1 MITAALILPSQGA
14 VSGQPASKNQKNRM
28 PAVAGMFYPSEKQEL
43 LNTLDNLFREA
54 TGEEDSAPLALIVPH
69 AGYVYSGKV
78 AASGFRMLDRNFS
91 FRHIFVIGPAHR
103 VYFNGIDIF
112 TRGDFITPLGN
123 VPTDPLAAEL
133 VSEYRFISSNPAVHQ
148 QEHCLEVQLPFL
160 QYWLKKPFKI
170 VPVLVG
176 GESLKTAEQLA
187 QVLAPYFTPENLFV
201 ISCDFSHYPAYTDA
215 VEADKRTADAIVSND
230 PEKFNLV
237 KNQVLEE
244 YRPELVTP
252 ACGWMAVMALLKIT
266 AADNSVGFRK
276 VLYMNSGDTSY
287 GDRSKVVGYWSLA
300 VLKKEQ
306 EKQSSG
312 FSLKESDKEQLLQMA
327 RHSIDSYLRTGILP
341 HPGVKDLPSDLKE
354 SAGAFVTL
362 WKDSQL
368 RGCIGSFLS
377 QKPLY
382 QIIQEMAVAAATN
395 DTRFEPVTPEEME
408 EISIEISVL
417 TPLRR
422 IHSISEFKLGRDGI
436 YMINGHQ
443 SGTFLPQVSKETQ
456 WNAEE
461 FLGHCARDKAHIGW
475 EGWKD
480 KNTELYTYQALVFG
494 EKETTP
500 VH

>member
-1 MITAALILPSQGA
+1 MITASFILPFMGS
-14 VSGQPASKNQKNRM
+14 VSGQPGSKNKKNRM

-43 LNTLDNLFREA
+43 INTLNNLFKEA
-54 TGEEDSAPLALIVPH
+54 SGEDGSDPLALIVPH

-78 AASGFRMLDRNFS
+78 AASGFRMLDRDYL

-103 VYFNGIDIF
+103 VYFNGIDIY
-112 TRGDFITPLGN
+112 TQGDFITPLGS
-123 VPTDPLAAEL
+123 VPIDPLADEL
-133 VSEYRFISSNPAVHQ
+133 VSKYRFISSNPGAHQ
-148 QEHCLEVQLPFL
+148 QEHCIEVQLPFL

-170 VPVLVG
+170 IPVLVG

-187 QVLAPYFTPENLFV
+187 QVLAPYFSPENLFV

-215 VEADKRTADAIVSND
+215 VEADEMTADAIVSND
-230 PEKFNLV
+230 PGKFHLV
-237 KNQVLEE
+237 KNRVLEK
-244 YRPELVTP
+244 YGPELVTP

-266 AADNSVGFRK
+266 GTDNSVEFKKIHYR
-276 VLYMNSGDTSY
+276 NSGDTSY
-287 GDRSKVVGYWSLA
+287 GDRNRVVGYWSLA

-306 EKQSSG
+306 EKQSSS
-312 FSLKESDKEQLLQMA
+312 FFLKESDKEHLLQIA

-341 HPGVKDLPSDLKE
+341 SPVMKDIPANLKV

-362 WKDSQL
+362 WKNNQL

-382 QIIQEMAVAAATN
+382 QLIQEMAVSSATN
-395 DTRFEPVTPEEME
+395 DTRFAPVSPKELE

-417 TPLRR
+417 TPLQR
-422 IHSISEFKLGRDGI
+422 IHSVSEFKLGRDGI

-443 SGTFLPQVSKETQ
+443 SGTFLPQVYEETH
-456 WNAEE
+456 WDTEE
-461 FLGHCARDKAHIGW
+461 FLGHCARDKARIGW

-480 KNTELYTYQALVFG
+480 KNTELYTYQAIVFG
-494 EKETTP
+494 EKETTA